1 MGPQRVDLMPQ
12 WTKIPIQFVSVI
24 PVDWGTYASTVN
36 KLWTLDE
43 PNLSTWYPFGQ
54 F

>member
-1 MGPQRVDLMPQ
+1 MEPQRVDLMPQ

-24 PVDWGTYASTVN
+24 SVDWGTYDPTVN
-36 KLWTLDE
+36 KRWSLDE
-43 PNLSTWYPFGQ
+43 QNLSTWYPFGP